1 MNNVEDNL
9 IQLQIQKEV
18 TTLFKF
24 YLELLEQLKLP
35 TEQHDALRKLVL
47 NHSNDSIR
55 LILQFLDLFD
65 FQINP
70 QKVKEATQRR
80 ITFTKTIVSHP
91 ITIL

>member
-55 LILQFLDLFD
+55 SILQFLDLFD
-65 FQINP
+65 FTINP
-70 QKVKEATQRR
+70 KKVEEESQKR
-80 ITFTKTIVSHP
+80 IIFKKSNVNF
-91 ITIL
+91 